1 MKLIAVSEGVANDY
15 NKKPITTLLLP
26 LWIFIFS
33 FPFITYAKTDSTQ
46 AIILEQQQRELKNSL
61 TPPLSHA
68 QMKSESAVLEGS
80 TFSSDEI
87 SCLVI
92 DRVELLN
99 MSAFPNAARLVQW
112 AKQAQ
117 GQCLGEKGLS
127 ALQDSL
133 QWQLVDDGY
142 ITSQVTFTE
151 ESYADGVLSLTLIPG
166 RVSGIK
172 HHENSDSYAQ
182 LNTLFPN
189 RIGELANL
197 RDIEQGLENLQRL
210 PSVDATMEIQ
220 LNREDLTSQIVVN
233 RQQSRF
239 WRLNTFFDNAGHDAV
254 GRYRAGATLFLD
266 NPFSLSDMAYFS
278 ASRELDNHHDKG
290 NSNLVLHYS
299 VPFGN
304 WLWSVTGS
312 RGTYY
317 QTLLI
322 ADTAFEYR
330 TYWQSLEMQIQRLLM
345 RGYNYKT
352 VGYTGALIR
361 KSNRFF
367 ADIELDIQR
376 QDTVD
381 WQLGLRHLHYTGWAT
396 ITGGINYRQGTQW
409 LGADSSTA
417 GAASPV
423 AKLVNVTAALDIPFM
438 LGEQRFHFQ
447 PEFSHQY
454 SHSNLKMQDKFSIGG
469 RSSVRGFSTDNVL
482 VGSQGWFLK
491 NDIVWVNQHI
501 GSQIYLGVDYGEV
514 SEKGD
519 QFLLGDS
526 LVGAVTGIRGSY
538 HRFGYDL
545 NIGIPLYKPANFHM
559 DSAVLGFMINWQ
571 Y

>member
-1 MKLIAVSEGVANDY
+1 MKLLAVSEHISNDD
-15 NKKPITTLLLP
+15 NKKWITAILLSLRT
-26 LWIFIFS
+26 FIFF
-33 FPFITYAKTDSTQ
+33 FPLITYADVNSTQ
-46 AIILEQQQRELKNSL
+46 AVMLEQQQRELKNSL
-61 TPPLSHA
+61 TPPLSHT
-68 QMKSESAVLEGS
+68 QMKSESAALEGVV
-80 TFSSDEI
+80 SSDEI

-99 MSAFPNAARLVQW
+99 MSAFPNAARLAQW

-117 GQCLGEKGLS
+117 GHCLGEKGLS
-127 ALQDSL
+127 ALQNNL

-151 ESYADGVLSLTLIPG
+151 DSYADGVLSLTLIPG
-166 RVSGIK
+166 RVNGIE

-182 LNTLFPN
+182 LNTLFPSKA
-189 RIGELANL
+189 GDLANL

-220 LNREDLTSQIVVN
+220 LNQEDLTSQIVVN

-239 WRLNTFFDNAGHDAV
+239 WRINTFLDNAGYDAV

-266 NPFSLSDMAYFS
+266 NPLSLSDLVYLS

-290 NSNLVLHYS
+290 SGYLSLHYS

-304 WLWSVTGS
+304 WLWSITGS
-312 RGTYY
+312 QGTYY

-330 TYWQSLEMQIQRLLM
+330 TYWQSLDIQIQRLLM
-345 RGYNYKT
+345 RGHNYKT

-367 ADIELDIQR
+367 ADIELEIQR

-381 WQLGLRHLHYTGWAT
+381 WQLGFRHLHYTHWAT
-396 ITGGINYRQGTQW
+396 ITGGINYQQGTQW
-409 LGADSSTA
+409 FGSGSSAGTTA
-417 GAASPV
+417 FQATR
-423 AKLVNVTAALDIPFM
+423 LVNVTAALDIPFM

-454 SHSNLKMQDKFSIGG
+454 SRSNLKMQDQFSIGG
-469 RSSVRGFSTDNVL
+469 RNSVRGFSTGNVL
-482 VGSQGWFLK
+482 TGSQGWFLK
-491 NDIVWVNQHI
+491 NDLVWVNQHI
-501 GSQIYLGVDYGEV
+501 GSQLYMGMDYGQV
-514 SEKGD
+514 SEKGE
-519 QFLLGDS
+519 QFLLGDT
-526 LVGAVTGIRGSY
+526 LVGAVAGIRGGY

-545 NIGIPLYKPANFHM
+545 NVGIPLYKPANFQT
-559 DSAVLGFMINWQ
+559 DALVLGFMINWQ